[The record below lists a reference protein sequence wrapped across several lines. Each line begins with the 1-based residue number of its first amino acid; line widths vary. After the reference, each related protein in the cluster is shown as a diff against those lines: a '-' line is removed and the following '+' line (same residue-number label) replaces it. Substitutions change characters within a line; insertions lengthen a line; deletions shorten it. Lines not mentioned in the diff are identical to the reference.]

1 MPKNCDDMEDIVRLL
16 VSMLDDRKVEY
27 ETVKLKLREYHYC
40 IDCCQHY
47 KRCVCDDEVDESDT
61 SSATSSITEEDYESS
76 EVSDE
81 PDD

>member
-1 MPKNCDDMEDIVRLL
+1 MPKNCDDMEDIIRLL
-16 VSMLDDRKVEY
+16 VSLLDDKRVDY

-40 IDCCQHY
+40 VDCCQHY
-47 KRCVCDDEVDESDT
+47 KRCICDENENSESE
-61 SSATSSITEEDYESS
+61 SSTSSITEDYESS

>member
-16 VSMLDDRKVEY
+16 VSMLDDKRVEY
-27 ETVKLKLREYHYC
+27 ENVKLKLREYHYC

-47 KRCVCDDEVDESDT
+47 KRCVCDMNDT
-61 SSATSSITEEDYESS
+61 SESGSSTSSITEDYESS
-76 EVSDE
+76 EISDD